1 MLQVEA
7 EACDHSEVNHVAL
20 VHQDKQ
26 VVTAL
31 VSLVMLHHPQPGI
44 IQIVNIRDSTL
55 SASKTK

>member
-26 VVTAL
+26 VVT
-31 VSLVMLHHPQPGI
+31 SLVMLHHPQPGI

>member
-26 VVTAL
+26 VV
-31 VSLVMLHHPQPGI
+31 MLHHPQPGI